1 MKSSSLLFSV
11 RALALGTL
19 LITANA
25 CSVSEQVK
33 DKPSGK
39 AVTAESLEN
48 EAYGLVQYRLN
59 FLDEAKLGGQDILF
73 VRQASDLTSP
83 QQAQLQKAL
92 AAGGLPLHLKMR
104 VYARKSSKED
114 LQLKQLDYQLILD
127 GKELAAGITGANT
140 TVEASAIV
148 TLPVTVDL
156 NVPASRTNGSTP
168 AAFAVG
174 LTDFTAAGR
183 RLTLRVRPTYV
194 SATGRQSQPTDFQNV
209 DLVTVKTP
217 RTAKR

>member
-1 MKSSSLLFSV
+1 MKTSSFLFPA
-11 RALALGTL
+11 RTLALGAL
-19 LITANA
+19 LIATNS

-39 AVTAESLEN
+39 AVTAEAHEN
-48 EAYGLVQYRLN
+48 ETYSQVQYRLN

-73 VRQASDLTSP
+73 VRQASDLTPP
-83 QQAQLQKAL
+83 QQAKLQTAL
-92 AAGGLPLHLKMR
+92 EAGALPLHLKMR
-104 VYARKSSKED
+104 VYARNSSKED
-114 LQLKQLDYQLILD
+114 LQLKQLNYQLILD
-127 GKELAAGITGANT
+127 GKELTTGITGANT
-140 TVEASAIV
+140 VVEASAIV

-156 NVPASRTNGSTP
+156 NVPAARTNGSTP

-183 RLTLRVRPTYV
+183 RLIVRIRPTYV
-194 SATGRQSQPTDFQNV
+194 SATGRESQPTDFQTV

-217 RTAKR
+217 RTANR